1 MSITQGFMVGI
12 LLLGVAFSVSA
23 LPTIDFE
30 SVSIEPNVPNYVQNE
45 PGVGDFSFTN
55 IRAFATS
62 LDFTNTQG
70 GNFAL
75 ETTRTIDGA
84 TNDFL
89 TTLTLP
95 SPTST
100 FSFDYS
106 AGSGFL
112 VSAWDSAGMNLGFKH
127 FGATFAT
134 GSKFIDWNT
143 VAAGPP
149 IGSPP
154 ANQFEFSGSISYITF
169 RNDQSNDFS
178 RGALVDNFRFDYPIQ
193 SNVPEPS
200 TYVLMLL
207 GLLGIGFT
215 TRRRMH

>member
-1 MSITQGFMVGI
+1 MSITQGSMVGI
-12 LLLGVAFSVSA
+12 LLLGVASSVSA

-30 SVSIEPNVPNYVQNE
+30 SGSTLPSYVQNE
-45 PGVGDFSFTN
+45 LGVGDFSFTN

-62 LDFTNTQG
+62 PLDFTNTQG

-149 IGSPP
+149 MSLPS
-154 ANQFEFSGSISYITF
+154 ANRFEFSGNISYITF
-169 RNDQSNDFS
+169 RNDQSNDFT
-178 RGALVDNFRFDYPIQ
+178 RGALVDNFKFDYPIQ

-200 TYVLMLL
+200 TYVLMLV
-207 GLLGIGFT
+207 GLLGIGFA